1 MISDKD
7 RSGWFG
13 ASDTATIMG
22 SWNTETFAKWWAV
35 KLGIATGF
43 RGNAYTCAGTYY
55 EHAIL
60 ESIGVT
66 RMDRQILVPEYHLRV
81 NLDGEDDE
89 VISEVKTYVYE
100 RGFKPSKAYIGQV
113 RVQMYV
119 ANKRGRIVA
128 YGLTDR
134 EYKNFFCEIEKAR
147 LLFFEIEQDETF
159 IQAYLRRLKVLSRC
173 LDEGVFPAVE
183 MI

>member
-22 SWNTETFAKWWAV
+22 NWNTATFAKWWAV
-35 KLGIATGF
+35 KIGIATGF
-43 RGNAYTCAGTYY
+43 GGNAYTVAGTYY

-66 RMDRQILVPEYHLRV
+66 QTDRQILVPEYRLRV

-89 VISEVKTYVYE
+89 IISEVKTYVYDK
-100 RGFKPSKAYIGQV
+100 GFKPSKAYIGQV

-119 ANKRGRIVA
+119 ADKKGRIVA
-128 YGLTDR
+128 YGLTER
-134 EYKNFFCEIEKAR
+134 EYNNFFCEIDKTR
-147 LLFFEIEQDETF
+147 IQFFEIEQDDEF
-159 IQAYLRRLKVLSRC
+159 IKTYLHRLKVLADC
-173 LDEGVFPAVE
+173 FDAGVFPTME